1 MKSYAPA
8 KEYNNSNIMIDPKR
22 LLEHHEM
29 ITALMIAIKPSVTQ
43 IYC

>member
-8 KEYNNSNIMIDPKR
+8 KECNNNIMIDPKR